1 MGDARSLTPLSETD
15 YEAIAAAVMET
26 ARGRWFMAEHAKRNR
41 HADTAQ
47 VLAAIDRLQHA
58 MGVSAAP
65 ASSGPDVSEAI
76 ALIMD
81 LRNDLER
88 ISGKAGEPSSRLGAR
103 IETAAGSIIGATE
116 SIQEAAWGL
125 RESGAAEVMCD
136 LLDRRATE
144 IYAASAIVE
153 GTAQQIGKIADTIAM
168 LDSSL
173 RAIAGSMHAAAAPD
187 TNRITAAPTPA
198 KALDLREAVP
208 LSTYDDIEIVE
219 IDDKPRSTLHEAQ
232 RIRTRA
238 SNHRRLSTIQM
249 MEEDLVFAEAPEAA
263 GAVPAPKPRSAAT
276 TSEAELR
283 KIEALPVDEK
293 LAFFA

>member
-26 ARGRWFMAEHAKRNR
+26 ARGRWFMAEHTKRNR
-41 HADTAQ
+41 QADTAQ

-88 ISGKAGEPSSRLGAR
+88 ISGKAGEPSSRLAAR

-144 IYAASAIVE
+144 IYAASAVVE

-173 RAIAGSMHAAAAPD
+173 RAIAGNMHVAPE
-187 TNRITAAPTPA
+187 NSRITPPPMPA
-198 KALDLREAVP
+198 RALDLREAVP

-219 IDDKPRSTLHEAQ
+219 IDDKPHSTLHETP

-238 SNHRRLSTIQM
+238 SNHRRLSTVQM
-249 MEEDLVFAEAPEAA
+249 MEEDLVFAEVPEAA
-263 GAVPAPKPRSAAT
+263 VTVAAPKPRAAAT
-276 TSEAELR
+276 TSEVELR

-293 LAFFA
+293 LAYFA